1 MQVGVSIP
9 NHWGVE
15 SVHDVLALAVE
26 AETLGF
32 ASVWTQDHLLNVGR
46 VRDRLEDRPYWHPLA
61 VLSAAAVM
69 TSRIT
74 LGTSVMVLPYHDP
87 VGLAKYAATLDALC
101 DGRFVLGVGVGALRE
116 EFDALGVPF
125 GRRGALTDESI
136 AVMKDLWTSP
146 EPSYAGGR
154 FRFANL
160 RFSPRP
166 VQTPHVPL
174 WIGGS
179 SDAAIRRA
187 ARAGDGWHPANV
199 TPAAFAD
206 GVQRLR
212 GLAVDAGR
220 DPARLALSL
229 RLDVDCAAP
238 PSQAS
243 MTKLEGD
250 LAAYRDAGVQHAVL
264 ALASGDVTRLREW
277 MNAAAGAL
285 LAR

>member
-1 MQVGVSIP
+1 MQIGVSIP

-15 SVHDVLALAVE
+15 NVHEVLALAVE
-26 AETLGF
+26 AESLGF
-32 ASVWTQDHLLNVGR
+32 ASIWSQDHLLNIAR
-46 VRDRLEDRPYWHPLA
+46 VRDRLGDRPYWHPLA
-61 VLSAAAVM
+61 VLTAAATM

-87 VGLAKYAATLDALC
+87 VGLAKYAATLDAIS

-125 GRRGALTDESI
+125 NRRGALTDESI

-146 EPSYAGGR
+146 EPGYSGGR
-154 FRFANL
+154 FRFKDL

-179 SDAAIRRA
+179 SEAAIRRT

-199 TPAAFAD
+199 DPEGFARGAA
-206 GVQRLR
+206 
-212 GLAVDAGR
+212 AVRAGAAQAGR
-220 DPARLALSL
+220 EATRIAMSL
-229 RLDVDCAAP
+229 RLDVDAGEAPGDAAM
-238 PSQAS
+238 A
-243 MTKLEGD
+243 KLEGAM
-250 LAAYRDAGVQHAVL
+250 AAYGDAGVEHVVL
-264 ALASGDVTRLREW
+264 ALASGEVPRLREW
-277 MNAAAGAL
+277 MNAVAAAML
-285 LAR
+285 R